1 MRGVAYGRS
10 YLLRLLTRLGPRP
23 RALLRPVVGAGP
35 VMVTGAPPTSGL
47 LLRDLRLDHVQAWG
61 LVRGVL
67 EPPVQEALRRTVGP
81 GVTFWD
87 VGANVGFFSLLAAR
101 LGGTVHAFEPVR
113 ENVEVLAGN
122 IRENGLNDRIHVHP
136 VAVAAEP
143 GRASLLV
150 VEDPSWS
157 HLADRGRHPRT
168 REEVD
173 VEVVTLDGLELS
185 PPDVVKIDVEGSEID
200 VLRGAARLL
209 REHGPTLIVELHET
223 NVEVC
228 EILDGAGYAVENLE
242 GPGPVVDAGAVHIL
256 ARPRAR

>member
-200 VLRGAARLL
+200 VLEGMRRTIERHRPAVVCEL
-209 REHGPTLIVELHET
+209 HGTGSRFVELMESFGYSVT
-223 NVEVC
+223 A
-228 EILDGAGYAVENLE
+228 LD
-242 GPGPVVDAGAVHIL
+242 GPGPVGDGHAHALAV
-256 ARPRAR
+256 AS